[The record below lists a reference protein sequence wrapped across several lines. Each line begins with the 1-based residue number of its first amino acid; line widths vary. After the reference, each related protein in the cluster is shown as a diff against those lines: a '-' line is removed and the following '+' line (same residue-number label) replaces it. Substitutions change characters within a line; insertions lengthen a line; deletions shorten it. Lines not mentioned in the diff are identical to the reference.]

1 MTIRFLAV
9 AGLMATLV
17 APLQADENAIRDSI
31 ERNMPGVQVDSL
43 APAPVEGLYELRSG
57 SDIVYI
63 TEDGK
68 HLFTG
73 SLIDLP
79 ARANLTEN
87 ARAEMRAEFMDTLDE
102 SDMIVFAPEGEQRHS
117 ITVLTDHT
125 CPYCSRLH
133 NELED
138 LTAAGVE
145 VRYLLTPRQGE
156 RTSAFREASMILCA
170 DDRVEA
176 VDKAMRTKEVEGENC
191 ADDLVREHM
200 QVAER
205 MGMSGTPF
213 IITESGMTV
222 PGYRPAADLIRLL
235 DAGR

>member
-1 MTIRFLAV
+1 MTIRSLAI
-9 AGLMATLV
+9 AGLLAGLV
-17 APLQADENAIRDSI
+17 APLQADETAIRESV
-31 ERNMPGVQVDSL
+31 ERNMPGVQIDELVPTPVD
-43 APAPVEGLYELRSG
+43 GLYELRAG

-79 ARANLTEN
+79 ARANLTESTK
-87 ARAEMRAEFMDTLDE
+87 AGMRAEFMETLDE
-102 SDMIVFAPEGEQRHS
+102 SDMIVFEAEGERRHQ

-133 NELED
+133 DELED

-156 RTSAFREASMILCA
+156 QAPAFKEASMILCA
-170 DDRVEA
+170 EDRVEA
-176 VDKAMRTKEVEGENC
+176 VDTAMRTKEVKGEAC
-191 ADDLVREHM
+191 ANDLVREHM

-213 IITESGMTV
+213 IITASGMTI
-222 PGYRPAADLIRLL
+222 PGYRPAADLVRLL
-235 DAGR
+235 DAAP